1 MLADEYAPA
10 EYVVTDL
17 FKSDKIPQESSA
29 RFTSPQIQTPSIR
42 YKDGDVIIDLCRAE
56 YYSYLIKRQY
66 NGKTETIYDGK
77 YKEHFTDRNTVKNKK
92 YTYTV
97 TPYVKNSEGD
107 LVYGKSVVLPTVYTK
122 SNQNYDK
129 ILDDILD

>member
-1 MLADEYAPA
+1 M
-10 EYVVTDL
+10 
-17 FKSDKIPQESSA
+17 
-29 RFTSPQIQTPSIR
+29 
-42 YKDGDVIIDLCRAE
+42 
-56 YYSYLIKRQY
+56 
-66 NGKTETIYDGK
+66 
-77 YKEHFTDRNTVKNKK
+77 KNKK

-122 SNQNYDK
+122 SKQNYDK

>member
-1 MLADEYAPA
+1 MQ
-10 EYVVTDL
+10 
-17 FKSDKIPQESSA
+17 S
-29 RFTSPQIQTPSIR
+29 
-42 YKDGDVIIDLCRAE
+42 
-56 YYSYLIKRQY
+56 
-66 NGKTETIYDGK
+66 TIHIDGK
-77 YKEHFTDRNTVKNKK
+77 YQEHFTDRNTVKNKK

-122 SNQNYDK
+122 SKQNYDK